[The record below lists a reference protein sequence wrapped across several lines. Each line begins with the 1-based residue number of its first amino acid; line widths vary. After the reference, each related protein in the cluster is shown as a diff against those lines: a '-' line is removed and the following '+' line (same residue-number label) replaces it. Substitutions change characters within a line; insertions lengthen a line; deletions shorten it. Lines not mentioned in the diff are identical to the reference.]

1 MMKGKN
7 FEIKKEKTLTDLDW
21 DSNDLFTTN
30 LISVKSI
37 SSLGGGAR
45 RSYNNRGR
53 LKTLKENWIPYL

>member
-45 RSYNNRGR
+45 RSYNGG
-53 LKTLKENWIPYL
+53 